1 MGQGDDLMPALQQQP
16 GDSHVE
22 HRVGKAVVPGN
33 EHQHLIVRPKGR
45 QQFPPL
51 FLHCRGMPPHRFGP
65 GQQGGQAARLWY
77 SQLLPDAQH
86 GGGHSLLPEVQVE
99 HRAEQSDPPPLQI
112 QSVGRQPGRGLHI
125 DAAIIVL
132 HMGGLVLHGMDR
144 GHEDIVHALFRQ
156 PCHVAVEQL
165 HRVTGLRLGSL
176 LGQPDD
182 LLIRGRREQDIETQV
197 PEERI
202 CHGEEFVDHQR
213 IGDAHR
219 LFPGEPDGIIPLQ
232 QQRPRPLVEGD
243 VLRRPWS
250 GGVPC
255 PSRRVKSVEAGW
267 AADRLQRQQG
277 RSIGAADGETG

>member
-1 MGQGDDLMPALQQQP
+1 M
-16 GDSHVE
+16 
-22 HRVGKAVVPGN
+22 
-33 EHQHLIVRPKGR
+33 
-45 QQFPPL
+45 
-51 FLHCRGMPPHRFGP
+51 
-65 GQQGGQAARLWY
+65 
-77 SQLLPDAQH
+77 
-86 GGGHSLLPEVQVE
+86 
-99 HRAEQSDPPPLQI
+99 
-112 QSVGRQPGRGLHI
+112 
-125 DAAIIVL
+125 
-132 HMGGLVLHGMDR
+132 
-144 GHEDIVHALFRQ
+144 
-156 PCHVAVEQL
+156 AVEQL